1 MPNNNVKV
9 IAELCQNHKGD
20 FKLIEEMVHA
30 AAESGADIAKIQFI
44 DSKDLTFRKKFDDG
58 LIENEEI
65 KIIKRP
71 YKEEYERLKKLD
83 LNKDDHL
90 NFIEICKKFKITPM
104 TTIFN
109 LSKINYA
116 KNLNFNAIKLAS
128 YDCGS
133 HFMIEEILKK
143 NFDKIVISCG
153 ASYDNEIEK
162 TCHLMRNHKDFSL
175 LHCVTIYPTPLIEAH
190 LNRIK
195 FLKKLT
201 KNVGI
206 SDHSDPEKTGHK
218 LCIGAVNMGANLIE
232 KHFTILK
239 KDQTKD
245 GPVSVNEKQLKEL
258 ISLVN
263 LSDDERK
270 NYIKNHVPEYDKML
284 GKEKRELSK
293 VEILNRDY
301 YRGRFASKDKNN
313 KIFDN
318 WQKVDLNDLV
328 LK

>member
-1 MPNNNVKV
+1 
-9 IAELCQNHKGD
+9 
-20 FKLIEEMVHA
+20 
-30 AAESGADIAKIQFI
+30 
-44 DSKDLTFRKKFDDG
+44 LTLRKKFDEG
-58 LIENEEI
+58 LIKDD
-65 KIIKRP
+65 KIQVIKRP

-83 LNKDDHL
+83 LKKDDHL

-116 KNLNFNAIKLAS
+116 KELKFNAIKLAS

-133 HFMIEEILKK
+133 HFMIEQILKK
-143 NFDKIVISCG
+143 EFDKIVISCG
-153 ASYDNEIEK
+153 ASYDTEIEK
-162 TCHLMRNHKDFSL
+162 TCNLMSGHKDFSL
-175 LHCVTIYPTPLIEAH
+175 LHCVTIYPTPLAEAH

-195 FLKKLT
+195 YLKKLT

-206 SDHSDPEKTGHK
+206 SDHSDPEKTGYK
-218 LCIGAVNMGANLIE
+218 LCVGAVNMGANLVE

-239 KDQTKD
+239 KDQTRD
-245 GPVSVNEKQLKEL
+245 GPVSVNENQLKEL
-258 ISLVN
+258 INLVN
-263 LSDDERK
+263 LNNEDRK
-270 NYIKNHVPEYDKML
+270 TYIKEHVPEYDAML

-313 KIFDN
+313 KIFYN
-318 WQKVDLNDLV
+318 WEKVDLNSLI
-328 LK
+328 

>member
-1 MPNNNVKV
+1 MSDKKVKV

-20 FKLIEEMVHA
+20 FNLIKEMVHA
-30 AAESGADIAKIQFI
+30 ASEAGADIAKIQFI
-44 DSKDLTFRKKFDDG
+44 DSQDLTFREKFDHG
-58 LIENEEI
+58 LTENGET
-65 KIIKRP
+65 KVIKRP
-71 YKEEYERLKKLD
+71 YKEEFDRLKNLD
-83 LNKDDHL
+83 LTKDDHL
-90 NFIEICKKFKITPM
+90 NFIEVCKKFKITPM

-116 KNLNFNAIKLAS
+116 KQLKFNAIKLAS

-133 HFMIEEILKK
+133 HYMIEQILKK

-153 ASYDNEIEK
+153 ASYDEEIEK
-162 TCHLMRNHKDFSL
+162 TCNLMRGHNDFTL

-195 FLKKLT
+195 YLKKLAD
-201 KNVGI
+201 NVGI
-206 SDHSDPEKTGHK
+206 SDHSDPEKTGYK
-218 LCIGAVNMGANLIE
+218 LCIGAVNMGANLVE

-239 KDQTKD
+239 KNQTKD

-263 LSDDERK
+263 LSDDDRES
-270 NYIKNHVPEYDKML
+270 YIKKNIPEYEQML

-293 VEILNRDY
+293 IEILNRDY
-301 YRGRFASKDKNN
+301 YRGRFASKN
-313 KIFDN
+313 KSNKTIYN
-318 WQKVDLNDLV
+318 WDEVDLNELV
-328 LK
+328 

>member
-1 MPNNNVKV
+1 MSGNKVKV

-20 FKLIEEMVHA
+20 AKLVEEMVHA
-30 AAESGADIAKIQFI
+30 AAEAGADIAKIQFI
-44 DSKDLTFRKKFDDG
+44 DSSDLTLRKKFDEG
-58 LIENEEI
+58 LIKDDEI
-65 KIIKRP
+65 QVIKRP

-83 LNKDDHL
+83 LKKDDHL
-90 NFIEICKKFKITPM
+90 NFIEICNKFKITPM

-116 KNLNFNAIKLAS
+116 KELKFNAIKLAS

-133 HFMIEEILKK
+133 HFMIEQILKK
-143 NFDKIVISCG
+143 EFDKIVISCG
-153 ASYDNEIEK
+153 ASYDTEIEK
-162 TCHLMRNHKDFSL
+162 TCNLMSNHKDFSL
-175 LHCVTIYPTPLIEAH
+175 LHCVTIYPTPLVEAH

-195 FLKKLT
+195 YLKKLT

-206 SDHSDPEKTGHK
+206 SDHSDPEKTGYK
-218 LCIGAVNMGANLIE
+218 LCVGAVNMGANLVE

-239 KDQTKD
+239 KDQTRD

-258 ISLVN
+258 INLVN
-263 LSDDERK
+263 LNNDDRK
-270 NYIKNHVPEYDKML
+270 NFIKEHVPEYDAML
-284 GKEKRELSK
+284 GKEKRELSR

-313 KIFDN
+313 KIFYN
-318 WQKVDLNDLV
+318 WEKVDLNSLI
-328 LK
+328 